1 MIPALTPGLIFID
14 IVVFCVIIP
23 VVAIFRDEQ
32 HYFAP
37 VRLRRKAAV
46 LMALISGVPVMA
58 VYFWDHLGVPPDAN
72 GWTAILLDCVAHI
85 TVIIL
90 VPVLLC
96 VERSRPVGVVLAVLG
111 FALFVMTQ
119 LVGPPAATLIEIY
132 STKAS
137 MAGRP
142 LTASPCDDLNV
153 QPIFAHISDLHIT
166 EKATTRDGKL
176 PGNNKLEPLFR
187 RLNKYNPPYLI
198 VSGDITDEG
207 TATQWRLVERLVNP
221 LLSDTKIFISTG
233 NHDLNYFFGR
243 DPEEHPWTWF
253 GLRSSVGLDAEPRI
267 FRAAE
272 FQARHLPDVRGSS
285 GGRLKDTTTN
295 VPTSSNLNHFP
306 AQIAECKM
314 SCISNSEL
322 DPAQGK
328 LEAAA
333 CRSLCATNVESIR
346 FHYFNDLSESF
357 PSYFVDEASQT
368 AFISLTT
375 SMADSA
381 EVGRNAIGL
390 TGKDQIKNLKAELSG
405 LPASVKYIV
414 LVQHHPLLWNGVP
427 PFPRVHWA
435 DFFHPRKTIDYFY
448 TSPWFLAVFLHN
460 DIAEGEQ
467 IYALIKDELARRPG
481 TSVLVAFGHRHLRS
495 LTQDGSIIFE
505 EAPNLATENADNYGF
520 YLVGTKAGALN
531 VSWCAVAE
539 K

>member
-1 MIPALTPGLIFID
+1 
-14 IVVFCVIIP
+14 
-23 VVAIFRDEQ
+23 
-32 HYFAP
+32 
-37 VRLRRKAAV
+37 
-46 LMALISGVPVMA
+46 
-58 VYFWDHLGVPPDAN
+58 
-72 GWTAILLDCVAHI
+72 
-85 TVIIL
+85 
-90 VPVLLC
+90 
-96 VERSRPVGVVLAVLG
+96 VGVVFAVLG
-111 FALFVMTQ
+111 FALFVMAQ
-119 LVGPPAATLIEIY
+119 MVAPAAATLIEIY

-137 MAGRP
+137 MAGQP
-142 LTASPCDDLNV
+142 LTAGPCDDRNV

-166 EKATTRDGKL
+166 EKTRTRDGKL

-187 RLNKYNPPYLI
+187 RLNKFNPPYLI

-207 TATQWRLVERLVNP
+207 TATQWRLVERLLNP

-253 GLRSSVGLDAEPRI
+253 GLRPLVGMDAEPRI

-272 FQARHLPDVRGSS
+272 FQARHLPYVRGSS
-285 GGRLKDTTTN
+285 GSALKDITTN
-295 VPTSSNLNHFP
+295 VPTTANLGQFQE
-306 AQIAECKM
+306 QIAECKI
-314 SCISNSEL
+314 SCISNSDP

-328 LEAAA
+328 LESAV
-333 CRSLCATNVESIR
+333 CRSLRATNVESIR
-346 FHYFNDLSESF
+346 FHYFHDLSESF

-390 TGKDQIKNLKAELSG
+390 TGKDQIKHLKAELSG
-405 LPASVKYIV
+405 LPTKVRYIV

-427 PFPRVHWA
+427 PFPRFHWA
-435 DFFHPRKTIDYFY
+435 DFLHPRKTIDYFY
-448 TSPWFLAVFLHN
+448 TNPWFLAVFLHN

-467 IYALIKDELARRPG
+467 IHALIKDELARRPG
-481 TSVLVAFGHRHLRS
+481 TTALVAFGHRHLRS
-495 LTQDGSIIFE
+495 LTQEGSIIFE

-520 YLVGTKAGALN
+520 YFVGTKAGALN